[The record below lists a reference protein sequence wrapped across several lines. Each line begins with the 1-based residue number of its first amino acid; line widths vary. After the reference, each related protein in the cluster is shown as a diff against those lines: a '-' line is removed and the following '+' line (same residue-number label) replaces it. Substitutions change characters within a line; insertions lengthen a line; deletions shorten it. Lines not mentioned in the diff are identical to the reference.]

1 MLPSA
6 STKGRLQRR
15 GPRPAKSERA
25 GIEGEVEE
33 PFGVEEDRGLLF
45 VLFVELEDFSGVAEE
60 GMDQLGLIA
69 FVDGPIELIAGEEG
83 AAVAVGE
90 AVGDGEGGTVG
101 VPGEAGEGEEDV
113 VFRVVEDMGIG
124 RNVRGEAEDGIAVA
138 GEGEAGVEGKPAVEV
153 EFDGLSGAE
162 GLSVEVG
169 KFPDY
174 PEGAAA
180 FIVSEAAQRKRSSSC
195 FKRGFSG

>member
-1 MLPSA
+1 
-6 STKGRLQRR
+6 
-15 GPRPAKSERA
+15 
-25 GIEGEVEE
+25 
-33 PFGVEEDRGLLF
+33 
-45 VLFVELEDFSGVAEE
+45 
-60 GMDQLGLIA
+60 
-69 FVDGPIELIAGEEG
+69 
-83 AAVAVGE
+83 
-90 AVGDGEGGTVG
+90 
-101 VPGEAGEGEEDV
+101 
-113 VFRVVEDMGIG
+113 MGIG